1 MDAQVLTDDQALLDR
16 MFRECDLLENEVFRR
31 VYGISSDKQLALY
44 RKQEGTK
51 VLPEGVRSFCLQ
63 ELGRR
68 K

>member
-1 MDAQVLTDDQALLDR
+1 MDTEAVLDDATLLDR

-31 VYGISSDKQLALY
+31 AYGISSDKQLALY

-63 ELGRR
+63 KLGHR